1 MKKFD
6 EVKVTAN
13 TKFSEEQQKVFK
25 TIDETGQQQKQL
37 LNSQRPKL
45 PLYEDLSENQQKL
58 VFKEG
63 EKMFAKQIQ
72 EQQSTVMKQI
82 GDKLNP

>member
-25 TIDETGQQQKQL
+25 TIDETGQQQK
-37 LNSQRPKL
+37 
-45 PLYEDLSENQQKL
+45 
-58 VFKEG
+58 
-63 EKMFAKQIQ
+63 
-72 EQQSTVMKQI
+72 
-82 GDKLNP
+82 